1 MSVRQVFAKLY
12 QFENYPHFNTER
24 MRQSSMVVSVILS
37 FGWGALKI
45 NSLTLIL
52 DFNQLL
58 LFTQLRYY
66 LHFFARGRQLKY
78 LSIDLSNIN
87 SRHVVEELCH
97 FAIRCTHIIVE
108 LLFVVEVLRRTWYT
122 SNLNF
127 YLFQRIAS

>member
-1 MSVRQVFAKLY
+1 MALIKLLFIISINDTSIDVESMSVRQVFTKLY

-66 LHFFARGRQLKY
+66 HHFFARGRQLKY
-78 LSIDLSNIN
+78 LSIDLSNIK
-87 SRHVVEELCH
+87 H
-97 FAIRCTHIIVE
+97 
-108 LLFVVEVLRRTWYT
+108 
-122 SNLNF
+122 
-127 YLFQRIAS
+127 